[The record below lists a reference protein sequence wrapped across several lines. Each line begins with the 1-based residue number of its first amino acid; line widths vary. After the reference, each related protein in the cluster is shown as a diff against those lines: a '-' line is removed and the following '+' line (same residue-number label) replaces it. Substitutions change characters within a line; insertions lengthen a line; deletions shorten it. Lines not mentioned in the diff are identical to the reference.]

1 MQAFYWALLAA
12 LVWGTAPL
20 LEKMGLMKIEPLPGL
35 FLRTFGVMFGI
46 AMLLVF
52 KSDVVKQAF
61 AAKPQ
66 TIIFIMLGGFL
77 ASFVGQMFFYKALR
91 MGEAS
96 RMVPLAATYP
106 VVTFI
111 LGIIF
116 LSEKIT
122 LAKLSGV
129 ALVISGIMLLK

>member
-20 LEKMGLMKIEPLPGL
+20 LEKMGLMKIEALPGL
-35 FLRTFGVMFGI
+35 FLRIFGVIFGLV
-46 AMLLVF
+46 MLLMF
-52 KSDVVKQAF
+52 KFDVIKQAMQ
-61 AAKPQ
+61 AKPQ
-66 TIIFIMLGGFL
+66 TILLIMLGGFL
-77 ASFVGQMFFYKALR
+77 ASFVGQLFFYKALR
-91 MGEAS
+91 LGEAS
-96 RMVPLAATYP
+96 RVVPLAATYP

-122 LAKLSGV
+122 IAKLSGV